1 VCELRLYYEEIMGHS
16 VSRRAFVTSSGALA
30 AGVVSGVSLRGNAD
44 QLAGA
49 NKTGNQLTTGMVDFH
64 VHTAPDTAERTV
76 NAVEAARAARDKGL
90 RAIVLKG
97 TAFETVTRAVVA
109 NTEVPGIQVFGGV
122 VMNWSSGGINP
133 AAVEAMV
140 TMRGGGAEKVGRVV
154 WMPSNDSR
162 NHFDRFKIAR
172 TPVDVFSGG
181 KLVPAMH
188 EVLALCAK
196 HDLVLQTCHLSPP
209 EAIALIK
216 EAKAV
221 KVQKIVCTH
230 ADYDPIN
237 MSEDD
242 QMEAAKLGAFIE
254 HAYIGVYL
262 GPNSPAERFRSW
274 RGATVEQV
282 LRRIRAVGAASSI
295 LASDMGAAPI
305 GIPADGFAAFVGRL
319 RELGMSD
326 AELDQAGRK
335 NPAALLSL
343 S

>member
-1 VCELRLYYEEIMGHS
+1 MSRAF
-16 VSRRAFVTSSGALA
+16 SRRTFVRSSGALA
-30 AGVVSGVSLRGNAD
+30 AGVVSRASTLLGASA
-44 QLAGA
+44 QQAGA
-49 NKTGNQLTTGMVDFH
+49 RPDHQPTSGMIDFH

-76 NAVEAARAARDKGL
+76 NAVEAARTAREKGL

-97 TAFETVTRAVVA
+97 TAFETVTRAAAA
-109 NTEVPGIQVFGGV
+109 NAQVEGIQVFGGV

-133 AAVEAMV
+133 AAVDAMV
-140 TMRGGGAEKVGRVV
+140 SMRGSGSEKVGRVV

-162 NHFDRFKIAR
+162 NHFERFKIAR
-172 TPVDVFSGG
+172 PPVDVFSSG

-196 HDLVLQTCHLSPP
+196 HDLVLQTCHLSPR

-216 EAKAV
+216 EAKAA

-237 MSEDD
+237 MTVDD
-242 QMEAAKLGAFIE
+242 QREAAKLGAFIE
-254 HAYIGVYL
+254 HAYIGIYL
-262 GPNSPAERFRSW
+262 GPNSPAERFRPW
-274 RGATVEQV
+274 RGATVEQI
-282 LRRIRAVGAASSI
+282 LAAIRAVGAERSI

-305 GIPADGFAAFVGRL
+305 GLPADGFAAFVRRL
-319 RELGMSD
+319 QELGMTA

-335 NPAALLSL
+335 NPAALLGL